1 MGLRLQIGV
10 TSWKS
15 GSRWSADVLCQQG
28 ELAQKM
34 GFHSFW
40 LPENHFGDDRS
51 MPSPLT
57 LLAAVAARTQKI
69 KLGTASYL
77 LPIRHPLLAA
87 EEVAVLDQLSE
98 GRVILGVGRGIQG
111 AVFKAFDLPSKD
123 KRKRFAENLAIM
135 RNAWA
140 GEPILHDD
148 EGAAVYLAPL
158 PIQRPCPPVWVAAFG
173 PLALKQVGN
182 LGLPYLASPMETL
195 AVLEKNYAD
204 YHQVVKEAGLPAV
217 TTVPAMRT
225 VFISDDK
232 AQVEQLK
239 QRLARAVP
247 SIAGN
252 PTAGVDDWTLVGDK
266 QQVRDRLYE
275 YTDKLAMTHLI
286 ASGRLPGVE
295 TSALIRSHEALL
307 ECAG

>member
-1 MGLRLQIGV
+1 MGLNLQIGV

-15 GSRWSADVLCQQG
+15 GSQWSADALCQQG
-28 ELAQKM
+28 ELAQAM

-57 LLAAVAARTQKI
+57 LLAAVAARTQTI
-69 KLGTASYL
+69 KLGTVSYL
-77 LPIRHPLLAA
+77 LPIRHPLQAA

-111 AVFKAFDLPSKD
+111 SVFKAFDVPSKD
-123 KRKRFAENLAIM
+123 KRQRFAENLAIM
-135 RNAWA
+135 RKAWA
-140 GEPILHDD
+140 GEPILHD
-148 EGAAVYLAPL
+148 EGAPVYLAPL

-204 YHQVVKEAGLPAV
+204 YHQVVHEAGLPAV

-232 AQVEQLK
+232 AQVGQLK
-239 QRLARAVP
+239 KRLAQAVP

-252 PTAGVDDWTLVGDK
+252 RTAGVDDWTLVGDK
-266 QQVRDRLYE
+266 QQVRDRLHE
-275 YTDKLAMTHLI
+275 YIDKLAMTHLI
-286 ASGRLPGVE
+286 ASGRLPGVD
-295 TSALIRSHEALL
+295 THDLIRSHEALL
-307 ECAG
+307 ECLG